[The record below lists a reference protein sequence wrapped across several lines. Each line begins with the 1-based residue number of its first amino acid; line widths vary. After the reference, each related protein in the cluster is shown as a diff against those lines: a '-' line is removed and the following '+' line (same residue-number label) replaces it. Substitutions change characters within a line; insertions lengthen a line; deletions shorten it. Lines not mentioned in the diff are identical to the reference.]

1 MYFFLSF
8 FFLTTFI
15 HSQEKKN
22 DALLFVHVHF
32 RHGARSPM
40 SINEEGKDYFNN
52 TWNFPGE
59 LTPAGKRME
68 YILGLVL
75 RYHYINEAKFI
86 NEAYDPR
93 EIYLISSDINRT
105 IQSGYSM
112 LQGLY
117 QNKFGPELNDNQK
130 KYAVAPVDLS
140 DPEIEKEIEDLGN
153 DAISNRKNVIP
164 LHVYNIKEHRFLL
177 QDPENCET
185 LYTNHKMNLKMKS
198 VENIIKEFNNTML
211 SNYSDFFNRS
221 GITEENLNFTY
232 ISTFADQFVSG
243 YYNNKNFNSITKKQ
257 EEIQQIL
264 NFSNAILTIGI
275 RDLSFANGTDDSAL
289 MASSPIF
296 REMLTFMNR
305 STLRPEKL
313 SYSDASYP
321 KMYLVS
327 GHDSSVGAAELFMQ
341 KVFKLPESNYTHP
354 FYASNIRFELYKN
367 VSVNESEPNAELYY
381 VKYYFNE
388 NLLQTWNFSKFNRT
402 IRANLFTEDDIATF
416 CNFKSY
422 GLSLLWWTN
431 IILAIFC
438 VLTITGTIYIYV
450 TQKNKIENENNG
462 VHSQGLLP
470 NQQNQID
477 DSIKL

>member
-1 MYFFLSF
+1 MYFVLSF

-15 HSQEKKN
+15 HSEETKN
-22 DALLFVHVHF
+22 DTLLFVHVHF

-40 SINEEGKDYFNN
+40 SINKEGKDYFNN
-52 TWNFPGE
+52 TWDFPGE

-75 RYHYINEAKFI
+75 RYHYSTFI
-86 NEAYDPR
+86 SETYDPR

-117 QNKFGPELNDNQK
+117 QSNSGPMINDNQSD
-130 KYAVAPVDLS
+130 YAVAPVNLS
-140 DPEIEKEIEDLGN
+140 DPAIKDEIKALN
-153 DAISNRKNVIP
+153 NSAISNQKNVIP
-164 LHVYNIKEHRFLL
+164 IHVYNIKEHRFLL

-198 VENIIKEFNNTML
+198 VEDIIQKFKSTIKNIR
-211 SNYSDFFNRS
+211 SDFLERL
-221 GITEENLNFTY
+221 GVTEENLNFTY
-232 ISTFADQFVSG
+232 VSTFADQFVSG
-243 YYNNKNFNSITKKQ
+243 YYNNKKFEKFNFTT
-257 EEIQQIL
+257 EEIQEL
-264 NFSNAILTIGI
+264 LGLSNEILTISI
-275 RDLSFANGTDDSAL
+275 RDQAFANGTDDSAI
-289 MASSPIF
+289 MASSPLF

-305 STLRPEKL
+305 STLRPGNL

-341 KVFKLPESNYTHP
+341 KAFNLNASDYYHP

-367 VSVNESEPNAELYY
+367 GSVNETEQNQELYY

-388 NLLQTWNFSKFNRT
+388 HLLQTWNYSFFNRT
-402 IRANLFTEDDIATF
+402 IRANLFTNEQIAEF

-431 IILAIFC
+431 IILGFFC
-438 VLTITGTIYIYV
+438 VLTIIGIVYIYV

-462 VHSQGLLP
+462 VVHAELLP
-470 NQQNQID
+470 DQHNQIE
-477 DSIKL
+477 DSLKL